1 MRKVIVILLIIWS
14 LQLFGKEEILAIKP
28 AKRIPL
34 KAGILSAVVPGGG
47 QFYNR
52 SYIKGGVIL
61 AVEGLLIGYAVR
73 NHNEADKYYK
83 EWQETES
90 AIAFANYEIFYEKRD
105 NDIWWL
111 GLTMFLSA
119 MDAVTDAYL
128 HDFDYQK
135 AKVNLKFK
143 EKAVFLEYK
152 F

>member
-1 MRKVIVILLIIWS
+1 MRKVILLLLLMLS
-14 LQLFGKEEILAIKP
+14 LQLYGEAELVVIKP
-28 AKRIPL
+28 AKRSPF
-34 KAGILSAVVPGGG
+34 KAGALSVFLPGGG
-47 QFYNR
+47 QFYNH
-52 SYIKGGVIL
+52 SYIKGGMIL
-61 AVEGLLIGYAVR
+61 TVEGLLIGYAIK
-73 NHNEADKYYK
+73 NHKEADKYYE

-90 AIAFANYEIFYEKRD
+90 ALAFANYEKYYEKRD

-111 GLTMFLSA
+111 GLTIFLSA

-135 AKVNLKFK
+135 TKVNLKFK